1 MNIVLFSEKEI
12 LAGKDSAGK
21 CSVHLPLKDE
31 RTQHIL
37 KVLHKVPGDSFDAGL
52 VGGMAGKAVLSR
64 VEKKDCKENSGS
76 EDGLYFDFEPE
87 SDGKPLYPVELIV
100 GFPRP
105 IQLKRLFRDVAG
117 LGIRTVHLCGTELG
131 EKSYMDSG
139 IVEKGAAYTALLE
152 GTAQA
157 KSTHVPE
164 LKLYQSVAA
173 CLETFAENRGDEVRV
188 MLDNVKPEGPLFD
201 YLGKSGVDSCMRP
214 VIAAIGSE
222 RGWTDNER
230 NLFGKNGF
238 AACSMGD
245 RVLRTETAATVAA
258 TIILQKM
265 GIL

>member
-1 MNIVLFSEKEI
+1 MNIVLFSEEEI
-12 LAGKDSAGK
+12 LAGRDSAGK
-21 CSVHLPLKDE
+21 CSVRLPVKDE

-37 KVLHKVPGDSFDAGL
+37 KVLHKVAGDSFDAGL
-52 VGGMAGKAVLSR
+52 VDGMAGKAVLSR
-64 VEKKDCKENSGS
+64 VEKGNGQEGAESEN
-76 EDGLYFDFEPE
+76 GLYFDFEPE

-117 LGIRTVHLCGTELG
+117 LGVSAVHLCGTELG

-173 CLETFAENRGDEVRV
+173 CLESLSGNCGEAVRV
-188 MLDNVKPEGPLFD
+188 MLDNVKPEGPLFG
-201 YLGKSGVDSCMRP
+201 YLEKSGVDSCTRP

-230 NLFGKNGF
+230 NLFERNGF
-238 AACSMGD
+238 AACSMGS